1 MQEYLQSSTGIQT
14 PARVLSMLTLLN
26 EPDVSPLE
34 NATLLVQDDRAGRYQ
49 EGSQGSDSSSDPSE
63 EVLDDPT
70 NIALSQ
76 RAPAHLQRGQ
86 VLPPHGDPLLAAARP
101 VEKLL
106 ASKDEQLPV
115 KSLPEQQGQ
124 WKTKRGMC
132 LSLDCFIA
140 HQAVYYHSPD
150 GHARKMTYHL
160 HTFQMWFGRS
170 LDCLPSPNRL
180 NILANACQV
189 CCCVYQVLGLIGC

>member
-1 MQEYLQSSTGIQT
+1 ML
-14 PARVLSMLTLLN
+14 RVLK
-26 EPDVSPLE
+26 EPDFSSLA
-34 NATLLVQDDRAGRYQ
+34 NATLPVQDERAGHYQ
-49 EGSQGSDSSSDPSE
+49 DGSQGSDSSSDPSE

-101 VEKLL
+101 VEKLP

-115 KSLPEQQGQ
+115 KSLPGQQGQ

-132 LSLDCFIA
+132 SLLAFLVDC
-140 HQAVYYHSPD
+140 QAVYHPFPG
-150 GHARKMTYHL
+150 GHAQKMKYH
-160 HTFQMWFGRS
+160 HTTQMRF
-170 LDCLPSPNRL
+170 
-180 NILANACQV
+180 
-189 CCCVYQVLGLIGC
+189 